1 MVARSIASSC
11 SMDRASRRA
20 AMIPAAPS
28 GHRSR
33 PAGRIKT
40 ADAAETHK
48 HPGATTPEVIVIG
61 AGLANLRPQRHV
73 VHARKPCAAAIFA
86 GIAHIN
92 DTSSLARDSVTMV
105 ERIRRLIE

>member
-1 MVARSIASSC
+1 
-11 SMDRASRRA
+11 
-20 AMIPAAPS
+20 MIPAAPS

-73 VHARKPCAAAIFA
+73 VHARKPCAAAAAAAAIFA

-92 DTSSLARDSVTMV
+92 DTSPLARDSVTMV
-105 ERIRRLIE
+105 ERSRRLIE

>member
-1 MVARSIASSC
+1 
-11 SMDRASRRA
+11 
-20 AMIPAAPS
+20 
-28 GHRSR
+28 
-33 PAGRIKT
+33 
-40 ADAAETHK
+40 
-48 HPGATTPEVIVIG
+48 VIVIG